1 MKKIAIIGAGISGL
15 FFANLL
21 EENKSISYKIFERKN
36 SIDLKDGYG
45 IQLSVNSINLL
56 NKIGFQKINAS
67 DVYFPRSVN
76 FFDAKKNKNICS
88 INLSQFNFDN
98 NRYTTLKRS
107 KLIEF
112 LLNNIPK
119 ENLIFDSDLLDI
131 KDEKKIILSF
141 RDGNVEKFDYLVAA
155 DGVYSRTKEILFKKE
170 GLPKYFNS
178 IALRGS
184 IKNFENSDI
193 SLYMGSNF
201 HFVIYPLNQNN
212 EFNFIS
218 IIRKNLIKDKILD
231 KNLYSDSTFVNNMV
245 NKISSKSKLDL
256 NKITKEIKCF
266 PVFVS
271 NKIQIPKTKEI
282 FLTGDAFYSFPPS
295 FAQGASQ
302 SIESAYEL
310 FNDFANNTSNYY
322 ERRVSRTKQIH
333 KRSAFNHFAFHL
345 SNPLNIYI
353 RNNILKFLTK
363 NKKFLESYLGKI
375 YNIK

>member
-21 EENKSISYKIFERKN
+21 EENKSISYKIFERKS

-67 DVYFPRSVN
+67 EVYFPRSVN

-88 INLSQFNFDN
+88 INLSQFNFDI

-231 KNLYSDSTFVNNMV
+231 KNLYSDSTFVNNIL

-282 FLTGDAFYSFPPS
+282 FLTGDALYSFPPS